1 MTLDRFYSK
10 PNFYLR
16 RLHQISIALF
26 YEETGKVGITPTQFT
41 VLYVLRDRP
50 GIDQETVSQLAALD
64 KVTTVKVI
72 ARLKDRELITK
83 SRSLRDRRA
92 SVLELTA
99 KGRKTVERME
109 PMLDR
114 SAARLIAPLTTSEQA
129 TLIKLLSKLAEHN
142 NSLSRA
148 PLNLESREKDKRSR
162 GGAPFGSSSLK
173 SRFLDSRTRTE
184 P

>member
-16 RLHQISIALF
+16 RLHQISVALF
-26 YEETGKVGITPTQFT
+26 YEETGEVGITPTQFT

-50 GIDQETVSQLAALD
+50 RIDQGTVSQLAALD

-72 ARLKDRELITK
+72 ARLKARELITK
-83 SRSLRDRRA
+83 SRSLEDRRA

-99 KGRKTVERME
+99 KGKKIVEKME

-114 SAARLIAPLTTSEQA
+114 SAARLVAPLTGPERIE
-129 TLIKLLSKLAEHN
+129 LLRLLSKLAEYN
-142 NSLSRA
+142 NSISRA
-148 PLNLESREKDKRSR
+148 PLNLKMREKDKGKRSS
-162 GGAPFGSSSLK
+162 APYGSSSLK
-173 SRFLDSRTRTE
+173 NRYLNSRTRTE